1 MIESAKNILLMLSN
15 TERSIYE
22 RASDYAQR
30 KRLAL
35 GGPVETGML
44 VVQKEL
50 LLMLIGVVYSS
61 GSCTSPRQPRSSCR
75 PATTSMRAGERAPA
89 SVSSEWPRCTHHFE
103 ALGMHETKIVTG
115 FRIAAAVGV
124 LVALLLLRV

>member
-1 MIESAKNILLMLSN
+1 
-15 TERSIYE
+15 
-22 RASDYAQR
+22 
-30 KRLAL
+30 
-35 GGPVETGML
+35 
-44 VVQKEL
+44 
-50 LLMLIGVVYSS
+50 
-61 GSCTSPRQPRSSCR
+61 
-75 PATTSMRAGERAPA
+75 MRAGERAPA